1 MSNIKLMAS
10 QEVTIRDVYDLINEF
25 RDEIREDY
33 VTKVEFNP
41 VRAIA
46 YGFVALL
53 MTTVLGAIIAQVVR
67 AVQ

>member
-1 MSNIKLMAS
+1 MYKIKPMPNGK
-10 QEVTIRDVYDLINEF
+10 VTIKDVYEQVDKLRE
-25 RDEIREDY
+25 DIRETY

>member
-1 MSNIKLMAS
+1 MYKIKPMPNGK
-10 QEVTIRDVYDLINEF
+10 VTIKDVYEQVDKLRE
-25 RDEIREDY
+25 DIRETY
-33 VTKVEFNP
+33 VTKAEFTP
-41 VRAIA
+41 VKACV

>member
-1 MSNIKLMAS
+1 MPNGK
-10 QEVTIRDVYDLINEF
+10 VTIRDVYDLINEF

>member
-1 MSNIKLMAS
+1 MSKIKPMPNGK
-10 QEVTIRDVYDLINEF
+10 VTIRDVYDLINEF

>member
-1 MSNIKLMAS
+1 MSKLKPMPNGK
-10 QEVTIRDVYDLINEF
+10 VTIRDVYDLINEF

>member
-10 QEVTIRDVYDLINEF
+10 QEVTIRDVYDLINEL
-25 RDEIREDY
+25 REDIRETY
-33 VTKVEFNP
+33 VTKAEFTP
-41 VRAIA
+41 VKACV

-53 MTTVLGAIIAQVVR
+53 MTTVIGAIIAQVVR